1 MQYPPNSPYGPQGQ
15 ATSPLYENHYMGFY
29 IKVYPDH
36 IEFKNSHG
44 SQVAHLSQITS
55 VQAGMPLFM
64 GITITING
72 QSQMIPTSKKKEVE
86 RAILDAQA
94 QLVTI
99 NPPVQPQQPQGSM
112 RSPMQQPVGTP
123 IDAEI
128 KQVKMEIEQRRL
140 QINQVNANMSNV
152 RAHYQQKHVHGGGK
166 FGSFVRGV
174 QRSSKDA
181 ELKKQQPAKERL
193 QREKLALEQQLS
205 KLKLLKAQGV
215 THITH

>member
-1 MQYPPNSPYGPQGQ
+1 MQYPPNSSYGPQGQ
-15 ATSPLYENHYMGFY
+15 AMPPLYENHYMGFY
-29 IKVYPDH
+29 IRVYPDH
-36 IEFKNSHG
+36 IEFKNAQG

-55 VQAGMPLFM
+55 VQTGIPLFM

-94 QLVTI
+94 RFITV
-99 NPPVQPQQPQGSM
+99 NPQVQPRQSQVPMQS
-112 RSPMQQPVGTP
+112 SMQQPMGTP

-128 KQVKMEIEQRRL
+128 QRVKMEIEQRRL
-140 QINQVNANMSNV
+140 QLSQVNANMSNI
-152 RAHYQQKHVHGGGK
+152 RAHYQQKHVHGGGQL
-166 FGSFVRGV
+166 GSFVRGV
-174 QRSSKDA
+174 QRSTKDA
-181 ELKKQQPAKERL
+181 QLKKQQPIKERL

-205 KLKLLKAQGV
+205 KLKMLKAQGI